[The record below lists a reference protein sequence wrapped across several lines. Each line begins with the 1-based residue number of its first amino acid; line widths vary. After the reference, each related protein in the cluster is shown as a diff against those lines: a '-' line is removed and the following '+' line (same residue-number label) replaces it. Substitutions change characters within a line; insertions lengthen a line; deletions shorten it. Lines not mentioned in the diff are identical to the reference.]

1 MKENQ
6 LAMPGKTC
14 NSESSGVADSGKW
27 KQWLGLAAAQPFH
40 VKLRVGAKNRVAGKS
55 VRKAR
60 KIRTKEEDGQAA
72 GGRRFI

>member
-6 LAMPGKTC
+6 PAMSGKTR
-14 NSESSGVADSGKW
+14 NSEGSRVADSGKR
-27 KQWLGLAAAQPFH
+27 KQWPGLAAAQPFH
-40 VKLRVGAKNRVAGKS
+40 VKPRVGAKNRVAGKS

-72 GGRRFI
+72 GRRRFI